1 MSMVSVRLADG
12 LEEGLDELVES
23 GNFKD
28 KTDAFHE
35 AVRML
40 LLRYDNLD
48 H

>member
-12 LEEGLDELVES
+12 LEENLEELVDS

-35 AVRML
+35 AVKIGRA
-40 LLRYDNLD
+40 
-48 H
+48 HV